1 MWHERVYLN
10 VPYVQKE
17 EAKELGARW
26 DPEVKKWYYEGDIV
40 NIIKFA
46 KWLFP
51 DDPNCEEVQIV
62 FNTIYIVES
71 TRKCYRCQKAT
82 KVIGLGVGPHLQV
95 WRDTVDGKWI
105 YEMSDVSN
113 MEEQQEIQSHD
124 NISLA
129 WVDDERKIPPLILK
143 YLKENYNVGMGR
155 SKIAGRNFANHC
167 QHCGT
172 IQGNNYLFAES
183 ESPLSVFEEG
193 EKLKKKVEKMRIYG
207 IEIETPIVVDWDIGY
222 CSQDWAYLEYCNQ
235 YKEIDLIGDPDD
247 FVSYKELYNL

>member
-1 MWHERVYLN
+1 
-10 VPYVQKE
+10 
-17 EAKELGARW
+17 
-26 DPEVKKWYYEGDIV
+26 
-40 NIIKFA
+40 
-46 KWLFP
+46 
-51 DDPNCEEVQIV
+51 
-62 FNTIYIVES
+62 
-71 TRKCYRCQKAT
+71 
-82 KVIGLGVGPHLQV
+82 
-95 WRDTVDGKWI
+95 
-105 YEMSDVSN
+105 
-113 MEEQQEIQSHD
+113 
-124 NISLA
+124 
-129 WVDDERKIPPLILK
+129 
-143 YLKENYNVGMGR
+143 MGR

-235 YKEIDLIGDPDD
+235 YKEIEVIGDPDD